1 MATRDVSR
9 KELLSSDVPGD
20 RNKVRAILAGWGV
33 EESSIRRLMRE
44 HRTDPAGDREARDS
58 EREPR
63 PGKYAG
69 N

>member
-1 MATRDVSR
+1 MVTRDVSQR
-9 KELLSSDVPGD
+9 ELLSSDVPGD
-20 RNKVRAILAGWGV
+20 APKVRAILAGWGV

-44 HRTDPAGDREARDS
+44 RRTDAAGDREARDS
-58 EREPR
+58 KREPR

>member
-1 MATRDVSR
+1 MATRDASQ
-9 KELLSSDVPGD
+9 KEMLFGDVPGERD
-20 RNKVRAILAGWGV
+20 KVRAILAGWGV

-44 HRTDPAGDREARDS
+44 QRTEPAGDREARDPA
-58 EREPR
+58 REPR